1 MNKRSAPKF
10 TRAMLVLLPLTTEFA
25 QRGGDVEALLL
36 RHKIPLAAL
45 TTPTMLVDASACYA
59 AMEDM
64 AETLGDVHFG
74 AKVATEAAKKGAPA
88 IRDAARNAVTLGDFL
103 ARIVVEIATQVDNV
117 RYLFAASSDAAN
129 FEVQRTLRV
138 SGPTTQLDAIGVVFY
153 VSLIKR
159 GLGNK
164 FDPKRII
171 VTAPTNA
178 GFPPG
183 FLPKSS
189 FIKSDINGLRI
200 SFPPQWLSEPFSP
213 GWDVIETPRGEFAR
227 DGSDDGATV
236 AYFRSVLAENIGVE
250 DLSLNRFAKIC
261 GTHPRQM
268 QRILSAQGTSYS
280 QMKDEARRNLALDLV
295 SNTSIPIAMI
305 ALQVGLS
312 GPSALTRAFR
322 QWTGR
327 TPMRF
332 RAESKPKHDG

>member
-1 MNKRSAPKF
+1 MNKRSDPKF
-10 TRAMLVLLPLTTEFA
+10 TRAMLVLLPLTTEFD

-74 AKVATEAAKKGAPA
+74 AKVATEAANKGAPA
-88 IRDAARNAVTLGDFL
+88 IWKAAKNAVTLGDFL

-117 RYLFAASSDAAN
+117 RYLFSASAEAAS

-159 GLGNK
+159 GLGNT
-164 FDPKRII
+164 FDPKSMI

-189 FIKSDINGLRI
+189 FIKSNINGLRI
-200 SFPPQWLSEPFSP
+200 SFPPQWLWEPFSP
-213 GWDVIETPRGEFAR
+213 DWDVIETPRGEFAR
-227 DGSDDGATV
+227 DADDGATV
-236 AYFRSVLAENIGVE
+236 AYFRNLLVENIDAE
-250 DLSLNRFAKIC
+250 DMSLNRFAEIC

-268 QRILSAQGTSYS
+268 QRILSAQGVTYS
-280 QMKDEARRNLALDLV
+280 QMKDEARRHLAVELV
-295 SNTSIPIAMI
+295 ANTSTPIAQI
-305 ALQVGLS
+305 ALRVGLS

-322 QWTGR
+322 QWTGK
-327 TPMRF
+327 TPTHF
-332 RAESKPKHDG
+332 RAKATRDPDT

>member
-1 MNKRSAPKF
+1 MNKRPNPKF

-25 QRGGDVEALLL
+25 QRGGDVEALLR
-36 RHKIPLAAL
+36 RHKIPVAVL

-74 AKVATEAAKKGAPA
+74 AKVATEAANKGAPA
-88 IRDAARNAVTLGDFL
+88 IWNAAKNAVTLGDFL

-117 RYLFAASSDAAN
+117 RYLFSASAGAAS

-159 GLGNK
+159 GLGK
-164 FDPKRII
+164 TFDPKDII
-171 VTAPTNA
+171 VTAPTNE
-178 GFPPG
+178 GFPTG
-183 FLPKSS
+183 FLPKRS

-213 GWDVIETPRGEFAR
+213 GWDVVETPRGEFAR

-236 AYFRSVLAENIGVE
+236 AYFRSVLMENIGPE
-250 DLSLNRFAKIC
+250 DLSLNRFAEIC

-268 QRILSAQGTSYS
+268 QRILSAQGVTYS
-280 QMKDEARRNLALDLV
+280 QMKDEARRHLAVELV
-295 SNTSIPIAMI
+295 ANTSTPITQI
-305 ALQVGLS
+305 ALRVGLS

-327 TPMRF
+327 TPTHF
-332 RAESKPKHDG
+332 RAESKSGRVK

>member
-1 MNKRSAPKF
+1 MNKRSGPKF
-10 TRAMLVLLPLTTEFA
+10 TRAMMVLLPLTTEFA

-45 TTPTMLVDASACYA
+45 TTPTMLVDASTCYA

-64 AETLGDVHFG
+64 AESLGDVHFG
-74 AKVATEAAKKGAPA
+74 AKVAIEAANNGAPA
-88 IRDAARNAVTLGDFL
+88 MRDAARNAVTLGDFL
-103 ARIVVEIATQVDNV
+103 ARVVVEIATQVDNV

-129 FEVQRTLRV
+129 FEIQRALRI

-280 QMKDEARRNLALDLV
+280 QMKDEVRR
-295 SNTSIPIAMI
+295 TSRLSLFQTQASQSRMI

-332 RAESKPKHDG
+332 RAESKLKHDG

>member
-1 MNKRSAPKF
+1 MNKRSGPKF

-74 AKVATEAAKKGAPA
+74 AKLATEAANKGAPA
-88 IRDAARNAVTLGDFL
+88 ISNAAKNAVTLGDFL

-117 RYLFAASSDAAN
+117 RYLFSASAGAAS

-159 GLGNK
+159 GLGK
-164 FDPKRII
+164 TFDPNHII

-183 FLPKSS
+183 FLPQKS

-200 SFPPQWLSEPFSP
+200 SFPPQWLWEPFSL
-213 GWDVIETPRGEFAR
+213 GWDEVETPPGDFAR
-227 DGSDDGATV
+227 DGSGDDATV
-236 AYFRSVLAENIGVE
+236 AHFRSVLMENIGLE
-250 DLSLNRFAKIC
+250 DLSLNRFAEIC

-268 QRILSAQGTSYS
+268 QRILSAQGVTYS
-280 QMKDEARRNLALDLV
+280 QMKDEARRHLAVELV
-295 SNTSIPIAMI
+295 ANTSTPIAQI
-305 ALQVGLS
+305 ALRVGLS

-327 TPMRF
+327 TPTHF
-332 RAESKPKHDG
+332 RAESKSGRVK

>member
-1 MNKRSAPKF
+1 MSKRTHLKF

-25 QRGGDVEALLL
+25 QRGGNVEALLL
-36 RHKIPLAAL
+36 RYKIPLAAL

-88 IRDAARNAVTLGDFL
+88 IWDAAKNAATLGDFL

-117 RYLFAASSDAAN
+117 RYLFAASFDAAS
-129 FEVQRTLRV
+129 FEVQRTLTV

-159 GLGNK
+159 GLGNT

-189 FIKSDINGLRI
+189 FIKSNINGLRI
-200 SFPPQWLSEPFSP
+200 SFPPQWLWEPFSP
-213 GWDVIETPRGEFAR
+213 GWDVVETPRGEFAQ
-227 DGSDDGATV
+227 DSHDGATV
-236 AYFRSVLAENIGVE
+236 DYFRSVLMENIGVE
-250 DLSLNRFAKIC
+250 DLSLNRFSEIC

-268 QRILSAQGTSYS
+268 QRILSAQGVTFS
-280 QMKDEARRNLALDLV
+280 QMKDAARRNLAIDLV
-295 SNTSIPIAMI
+295 ANTSTPIAQI
-305 ALQVGLS
+305 ALQVGFS

-322 QWTGR
+322 QWTGK
-327 TPMRF
+327 TPTHF
-332 RAESKPKHDG
+332 RAETTPEHDT

>member
-1 MNKRSAPKF
+1 MNKRSGPKF

-74 AKVATEAAKKGAPA
+74 AKVATEAANKGAPA
-88 IRDAARNAVTLGDFL
+88 IWNAAKNAVTLGDFL

-117 RYLFAASSDAAN
+117 RYLFSASADAAS

-159 GLGNK
+159 GLGK
-164 FDPKRII
+164 TFDPKHII

-183 FLPKSS
+183 FLPKSLS
-189 FIKSDINGLRI
+189 SSPTSMACEFLSRRSGSRSRFHPAGTWLR
-200 SFPPQWLSEPFSP
+200 L
-213 GWDVIETPRGEFAR
+213 RGGNSHAMV
-227 DGSDDGATV
+227 ATTVQRLPIFV
-236 AYFRSVLAENIGVE
+236 A
-250 DLSLNRFAKIC
+250 C
-261 GTHPRQM
+261 
-268 QRILSAQGTSYS
+268 
-280 QMKDEARRNLALDLV
+280 
-295 SNTSIPIAMI
+295 
-305 ALQVGLS
+305 
-312 GPSALTRAFR
+312 
-322 QWTGR
+322 
-327 TPMRF
+327 
-332 RAESKPKHDG
+332 

>member
-1 MNKRSAPKF
+1 MNNRSDPKF

-74 AKVATEAAKKGAPA
+74 AKAATEAANKGAPA
-88 IRDAARNAVTLGDFL
+88 IWNAAKNAVTLGDFL

-117 RYLFAASSDAAN
+117 RYLFSASADAAN

-159 GLGNK
+159 GLGK
-164 FDPKRII
+164 TFDPKHII

-178 GFPPG
+178 GFPPD
-183 FLPKSS
+183 FLPKRS

-200 SFPPQWLSEPFSP
+200 SFPPKWLSEPFSP
-213 GWDVIETPRGEFAR
+213 GWDVVETTRGEFAR

-236 AYFRSVLAENIGVE
+236 AYFRSVLMENIGPE
-250 DLSLNRFAKIC
+250 DLSLNRFAEIC

-268 QRILSAQGTSYS
+268 QRILSAQGVTYS
-280 QMKDEARRNLALDLV
+280 QMKDEARRHLAVELV
-295 SNTSIPIAMI
+295 ANTSTPIAQI
-305 ALQVGLS
+305 ALRVGLS
-312 GPSALTRAFR
+312 GSSALTRAFR
-322 QWTGR
+322 QWTGK

-332 RAESKPKHDG
+332 RAEAARDHDK

>member
-1 MNKRSAPKF
+1 MNNRSDPKF
-10 TRAMLVLLPLTTEFA
+10 TRVMLVLIPLTTEFDR
-25 QRGGDVEALLL
+25 RGGDVEALLL
-36 RHKIPLAAL
+36 RHRIPLDAL

-74 AKVATEAAKKGAPA
+74 AKVATEAANKGAPA
-88 IRDAARNAVTLGDFL
+88 IWKAAKNAVTLGDFL
-103 ARIVVEIATQVDNV
+103 ARLVVEIATQVDNV
-117 RYLFAASSDAAN
+117 RYLFSASADAAS

-138 SGPTTQLDAIGVVFY
+138 SGPTTQLDAIGVVLY

-159 GLGNK
+159 GLGK
-164 FDPKRII
+164 TFDPNHII

-178 GFPPG
+178 GFPTG
-183 FLPKSS
+183 FLPKKS

-200 SFPPQWLSEPFSP
+200 SFPPQWLWEPFSP
-213 GWDVIETPRGEFAR
+213 DWDVIDTPRGEFAR

-236 AYFRSVLAENIGVE
+236 AYFRSVWMENIGLE
-250 DLSLNRFAKIC
+250 DLSLNRFAEIC

-268 QRILSAQGTSYS
+268 QRILSALGVTYS
-280 QMKDEARRNLALDLV
+280 QMKDEARRHLAVELV
-295 SNTSIPIAMI
+295 ANTSTPIAQI

-322 QWTGR
+322 QWTGKSP
-327 TPMRF
+327 TLF
-332 RAESKPKHDG
+332 RAETTRDHDT

>member
-1 MNKRSAPKF
+1 MNKRPNPKF

-25 QRGGDVEALLL
+25 QRGGDVEALLR
-36 RHKIPLAAL
+36 RHKIPVAVL

-74 AKVATEAAKKGAPA
+74 AKVATEAANKGAPA
-88 IRDAARNAVTLGDFL
+88 IWNAAKNAVTLGDFL
-103 ARIVVEIATQVDNV
+103 ARIVVEIASQVDNV
-117 RYLFAASSDAAN
+117 RYLFSASADAAS

-159 GLGNK
+159 GLGK
-164 FDPKRII
+164 TFDPKHII
-171 VTAPTNA
+171 VTAPTNE
-178 GFPPG
+178 GFPTG
-183 FLPKSS
+183 FLPKRS

-213 GWDVIETPRGEFAR
+213 GWDVVETPRGEFAR

-236 AYFRSVLAENIGVE
+236 AYFRSVLMENIGPE
-250 DLSLNRFAKIC
+250 DLSLNRFAEIC

-268 QRILSAQGTSYS
+268 QRILSAQGVTYS
-280 QMKDEARRNLALDLV
+280 QMKDEARRHLAVELV
-295 SNTSIPIAMI
+295 ANTSTPIAQI
-305 ALQVGLS
+305 ALRVGLS

-327 TPMRF
+327 TPTHF
-332 RAESKPKHDG
+332 RAESKSGRVK